1 MALPL
6 KYNVRSLL
14 ERKSRTLLTV
24 LGIGAVI
31 AVFVAMVSFA
41 HGLTAGFARTGVA
54 DNVVV
59 LQKSAFSQSLSSLP
73 RSSNDVIRYFDHVRH
88 EQGVPLA
95 SPELHVEPWVTL
107 PGRDREIFMAA
118 RGVQPLFFRIM
129 DRLKVTQGSPEL
141 QGNKVLLGPAARA
154 KLGGIGLN
162 DTLVFF
168 GERWTVGGLFEAG
181 GSSLEFA
188 ILADLDDLMR
198 AAQRDELSSFT
209 LKANSAADVAPL
221 VRALEADRRIL
232 VTAMAEDDYY
242 RSSGKTYAIIGQL
255 GLLVSIIVS
264 LGAIFGGMN
273 TMYTAV
279 AGRTRE
285 IGTLRAIG
293 FSGMSILGSF
303 LAEAV
308 LLGAAGGVLGVAL
321 GWLVD
326 GARVNVMT
334 ASIRFTVTPAVAA
347 AGFLLSIAVGILG
360 GLPPAL
366 RAARLRVV
374 QAIKHV

>member
-1 MALPL
+1 VALPL

-73 RSSNDVIRYFDHVRH
+73 RGSNDVIRYFDGVRH
-88 EQGVPLA
+88 EQDVPLA

-107 PGRDREIFMAA
+107 PGRPGEIFMAA

-141 QGNKVLLGPAARA
+141 RGNKVLLGPAAHA
-154 KLGGIGLN
+154 KLGRIGPG

-188 ILADLDDLMR
+188 VLADLDDLMR

-232 VTAMAEDDYY
+232 VTAMAEDEYY

-255 GLLVSIIVS
+255 GLLVSIVVS

-293 FSGMSILGSF
+293 FSGTSILASF

-321 GWLVD
+321 GWVVD
-326 GARVNVMT
+326 GARVNVMS
-334 ASIRFTVTPAVAA
+334 ASIRFTVTPGVAA
-347 AGFLLSIAVGILG
+347 AGLLLSITVGILG

-374 QAIKHV
+374 HAIKHV

>member
-1 MALPL
+1 MTIPL

-14 ERKSRTLLTV
+14 QRRTRTLLTV

-41 HGLTAGFARTGVA
+41 HGLSAGFARTGA
-54 DNVVV
+54 AEHVVV
-59 LQKSAFSQSLSSLP
+59 IQKSAFSQSLSSLP
-73 RSSNDVIRYFDHVRH
+73 RSSTDVIRYFDHVRQ
-88 EQGVPLA
+88 EGGAPLA
-95 SPELHVEPWVTL
+95 SPELHVEPWVTV
-107 PGRDREIFMAA
+107 PGHPGEIFMAA
-118 RGVQPLFFRIM
+118 RGVQPVFFRVMEGLTI
-129 DRLKVTQGSPEL
+129 TQGSATL
-141 QGNKVLLGPAARA
+141 RGNRVLLGPAARA
-154 KLGGIGLN
+154 KLGGIGLG
-162 DTLVFF
+162 DTLTFF

-188 ILADLDDLMR
+188 VLADLDDLMR

-209 LKANSAADVAPL
+209 LEATSPAEVAPL

-232 VTAMAEDDYY
+232 VTAMAEPDYY
-242 RSSGKTYAIIGQL
+242 RSSGKTFAIIGQL

-285 IGTLRAIG
+285 VGTLRALG
-293 FSGMSILGSF
+293 FSGSSILVSF
-303 LAEAV
+303 LAEAA

-321 GWLVD
+321 GWLVN

-334 ASIRFTVTPAVAA
+334 ASIRFTVTPAVEA
-347 AGFLLSIAVGILG
+347 AGLLLSIAVGILG

-366 RAARLRVV
+366 RAARLGVA
-374 QAIKHV
+374 QAIKQL

>member
-41 HGLTAGFARTGVA
+41 HGLTAGFARTGVP

-59 LQKSAFSQSLSSLP
+59 LQRSAFSQSLSSLP
-73 RSSNDVIRYFDHVRH
+73 RSSNDVIRYFDRVRR
-88 EQGVPLA
+88 EGDVPLA

-107 PGRDREIFMAA
+107 SGRAGEIFMAA
-118 RGVQPLFFRIM
+118 RGVQPIFFRIM

-141 QGNKVLLGPAARA
+141 RGNKVLLGPAARA
-154 KLGGIGLN
+154 KLGGLGLG

-188 ILADLDDLMR
+188 MLADLDDLMR

-209 LKANSAADVAPL
+209 LKANGPADVAPL

-232 VTAMAEDDYY
+232 VTAMAENDYY
-242 RSSGKTYAIIGQL
+242 RASGKTYAIIGQL

-293 FSGMSILGSF
+293 FSGTSILASF

-308 LLGAAGGVLGVAL
+308 LLGSAGGVLGVAV
-321 GWLVD
+321 GSLVS

-334 ASIRFTVTPAVAA
+334 ASVRFTVTPAVAA
-347 AGFLLSIAVGILG
+347 AGLLLSIAVGVLG

>member
-6 KYNVRSLL
+6 RYNVRSLL
-14 ERKSRTLLTV
+14 DRKSRTLLTV

-41 HGLTAGFARTGVA
+41 HGMAAGFSRAGA
-54 DNVVV
+54 PDNVVV
-59 LQKSAFSQSLSSLP
+59 LQRSAFSQSLSSLP
-73 RSSNDVIRYFDHVRH
+73 RSSNDVIRWFEGVRH
-88 EQGVPLA
+88 EGGTSLA
-95 SPELHVEPWVTL
+95 SPELHVEPWVTP
-107 PGRDREIFMAA
+107 PGRSDEVFMVV
-118 RGVQPLFFRIM
+118 RGVQPVFFRVVEGLKM
-129 DRLKVTQGSPEL
+129 THGASELRGNRL
-141 QGNKVLLGPAARA
+141 LLGPAARA
-154 KLGGIGLN
+154 KLGGIGLG
-162 DTLVFF
+162 DTVVFF

-181 GSSLEFA
+181 GGSVEFA

-209 LKANSAADVAPL
+209 LKADGPATVAPL
-221 VRALEADRRIL
+221 VRALEADRRLL
-232 VTAMAEDDYY
+232 VTAMPEGEYY
-242 RSSGKTYAIIGQL
+242 RSSGKTFAIIGQL

-293 FSGMSILGSF
+293 FSRASILASF

-308 LLGAAGGVLGVAL
+308 LLGAAGGVLGVVL
-321 GWLVD
+321 GSLLN
-326 GARVNVMT
+326 GARVNVMST
-334 ASIRFTVTPAVAA
+334 SIRFTVTPAVAG
-347 AGFLLSIAVGILG
+347 AGLLLSVAVGVLG

-366 RAARLRVV
+366 RAARLRAVE
-374 QAIKHV
+374 AIKQA